1 MGSCSI
7 SIDHAVLIVGYGTL
21 YCSKIHGKS
30 QEELQAMLSKD
41 EYESYKNDLSL
52 CMNESNNIDYWIIKN
67 SWGSQWGESGFIR
80 LYKGAGG
87 LGMCGL
93 ATSPSI
99 PTIASLPLLRVISD
113 RSSV

>member
-1 MGSCSI
+1 MGPCSI

-80 LYKGAGG
+80 LYKGAGNVRF
-87 LGMCGL
+87 
-93 ATSPSI
+93 SNFSI
-99 PTIASLPLLRVISD
+99 HSYNSMIAIVESNFR
-113 RSSV
+113 